1 VKGIEESER
10 RLESMIAAQAAL
22 RTDSSGL
29 EDAEGIVKSKSLSER
44 EKKDMLQKA
53 LNMAASNGEADR
65 VRKILTGK
73 AKDIVDVNAVDEEG
87 TSSLIYASC
96 FVRILRRSLGRDVSD
111 GS

>member
-1 VKGIEESER
+1 MKGIEESER

-29 EDAEGIVKSKSLSER
+29 EDPEGIVNNKTLSER

-73 AKDIVDVNAVDEEG
+73 ARDIVDVNAVDEEG

-96 FVRILRRSLGRDVSD
+96 FVRTPLHRSQDPLANK
-111 GS
+111 